1 MKITSNGVSTT
12 TVGLVVVL
20 VVVVVAAGAYVALN
34 GSGGTTTV
42 TSTQTQTSTLTSTQ
56 TSTLTSTQTST
67 LTSTATSSTFGA
79 ATVNGAGSTLVFPI
93 MSSWTFA
100 FAQVQPNVQV
110 NYASIGSGN
119 GIAQITAGTVNFGAS
134 DAPLTSAQYAALPS
148 GSTLL
153 TIPESDSGVVPAY
166 NLPGITA
173 HLNFTGDV
181 LAKIFLGTITMW
193 NDPAL
198 TALNPKVTLPAQ
210 AIAVVHRSDG
220 SGTMFTFTNYLSNSN
235 AQWKTQVGTGTLPHW
250 PVGVG
255 CKGNEGVAGCIANT
269 QYSIGPLEI
278 AYEITNKGAINYGA
292 VQNHF
297 GNFILANLTNIAEA
311 VNVGVS
317 APNTVPA
324 GNAVW
329 TNFSIVNNVF
339 NSSAKYIYP
348 ITTFTYLLVYQDLS
362 ASYAGTTQ
370 AQAIATV
377 GFIGW
382 VLTSGQSAGVS
393 IGYPALPASV
403 IAIDHTTLASIT
415 YNGAAVLTG
424 S

>member
-1 MKITSNGVSTT
+1 MNLYKKGISTT
-12 TVGLVVVL
+12 TIALVVVL
-20 VVVVVAAGAYVALN
+20 VIVVVAAGAYVAMN

-42 TSTQTQTSTLTSTQ
+42 TNTTSITT
-56 TSTLTSTQTST
+56 
-67 LTSTATSSTFGA
+67 TSTASSSYLGA

-93 MSSWTFA
+93 MSAWTFA
-100 FAQVQPNVQV
+100 YSQVQPNIQV

-134 DAPLTSAQYAALPS
+134 DAPLTAAQYAALPS

-173 HLNFTGDV
+173 HLNFTGNV
-181 LAKIFLGTITMW
+181 LAQIFLGTIKMW
-193 NDPAL
+193 NDPAIM
-198 TALNPKVTLPAQ
+198 ALNPKVSLPAQ

-220 SGTMFTFTNYLSNSN
+220 SGTMFTFTNYLSDSS
-235 AQWKTQVGTGTLPHW
+235 AQWKSQVGTGTLPKW

-278 AYEITNKGAINYGA
+278 AYEITNSGAINYGA
-292 VQNHF
+292 VQNHY

-317 APNTVPA
+317 QPGSVPA
-324 GNAVW
+324 GSATW
-329 TNFSIVNNVF
+329 TTFSIVNNVY
-339 NSSAKYIYP
+339 NSTEKYLYP
-348 ITTFTYLLVYQDLS
+348 ITTFTYLLVYQNLS
-362 ASYAGTTQ
+362 ATTAGTSQ
-370 AQAIATV
+370 AQAAATV
-377 GFIGW
+377 NFINW
-382 VLTSGQSAGVS
+382 VLKSGQTAGVK
-393 IGYPALPASV
+393 IGYPSLPASV
-403 IAIDHTTLASIT
+403 IAIDRTTLASIT
-415 YNGAAVLTG
+415 YNGTPVLTG

>member
-1 MKITSNGVSTT
+1 MNLYKTGTSGTT
-12 TVGLVVVL
+12 IGLVVVL
-20 VVVVVAAGAYVALN
+20 VVVVVAAGAYLALN
-34 GSGGTTTV
+34 GGGGTTTV
-42 TSTQTQTSTLTSTQ
+42 TQTNTQTNTVTN
-56 TSTLTSTQTST
+56 T
-67 LTSTATSSTFGA
+67 LTSTATSSYLPS

-93 MSSWTFA
+93 MSAWTFA
-100 FAQVQPNVQV
+100 YSQVQPNIQV

-134 DAPLTSAQYAALPS
+134 DAPLTTAQYTALPS
-148 GSTLL
+148 GSRLL

-181 LAKIFLGTITMW
+181 LAKIFLGTITSW
-193 NDPAL
+193 NDPAI
-198 TALNPKVTLPAQ
+198 ASLNPAVTLPAQ
-210 AIAVVHRSDG
+210 TIAVVHRSDG
-220 SGTMFTFTNYLSNSN
+220 SGTMFTFTNYLSDSN
-235 AQWKTQVGTGTLPHW
+235 AQWKSQVGTGTLPHW
-250 PVGVG
+250 PVGTG

-292 VQNHF
+292 VQNHY

-317 APNTVPA
+317 SPNSVPA
-324 GNAVW
+324 GGDVW
-329 TNFSIVNNVF
+329 TTFSIVNNVF
-339 NSSAKYIYP
+339 NSTAKYIYP
-348 ITTFTYLLVYQDLS
+348 ITTFTYFMVYQDLS
-362 ASYAGTTQ
+362 ASYAGTSQ
-370 AQAIATV
+370 AQAGATV
-377 GFIGW
+377 NFINW

-393 IGYPALPASV
+393 IGYPPLPASV
-403 IAIDHTTLASIT
+403 IAIDHATLASIT
-415 YNGAAVLTG
+415 YNGASVLSG

>member
-1 MKITSNGVSTT
+1 
-12 TVGLVVVL
+12 
-20 VVVVVAAGAYVALN
+20 
-34 GSGGTTTV
+34 
-42 TSTQTQTSTLTSTQ
+42 
-56 TSTLTSTQTST
+56 
-67 LTSTATSSTFGA
+67 
-79 ATVNGAGSTLVFPI
+79 
-93 MSSWTFA
+93 MSAWTFA
-100 FAQVQPNVQV
+100 YSQVQPNIEV

-134 DAPLTSAQYAALPS
+134 DAPLTSAQYSALPA

-166 NLPGITA
+166 NIPGITA
-173 HLNFTGDV
+173 HLNFTGDL

-193 NDPAL
+193 NDPAIA
-198 TALNPKVTLPAQ
+198 ALNPKITLPAQ

-220 SGTMFTFTNYLSNSN
+220 SGTMFTFTNYLSDSN
-235 AQWKTQVGTGTLPHW
+235 AQWKSQVGIGTLPKW

-278 AYEITNKGAINYGA
+278 AYEITNSGAINYGA
-292 VQNHF
+292 VQNHY

-311 VNVGVS
+311 VNDGVATPGS
-317 APNTVPA
+317 VPA
-324 GNAVW
+324 GSASW
-329 TNFSIVNNVF
+329 TTFSIVNNIY
-339 NSSAKYIYP
+339 NSTAKYIYP
-348 ITTFTYLLVYQDLS
+348 ITTFTYLMVYQNLS
-362 ASYAGTTQ
+362 ASYAGTSQ
-370 AQAIATV
+370 AQAVATV
-377 GFIGW
+377 DFINW
-382 VLTSGQSAGVS
+382 VLTSGQSAGVK

-403 IAIDHTTLASIT
+403 IAIDHTTIASIT

>member
-1 MKITSNGVSTT
+1 MNTYKTGASGTV
-12 TVGLVVVL
+12 VGLAVVL
-20 VVVVVAAGAYVALN
+20 VVVVIGAGAYIALN
-34 GSGGTTTV
+34 PGGGSSTTTSTSV
-42 TSTQTQTSTLTSTQ
+42 STQVSTSVSTEVSTSVSV
-56 TSTLTSTQTST
+56 STYTPPATTIG
-67 LTSTATSSTFGA
+67 TATI
-79 ATVNGAGSTLVFPI
+79 NGAGSTLVFPI
-93 MSSWTFA
+93 MSAWTFA
-100 FAQVQPNVQV
+100 FSQVQPNVQV

-193 NDPAL
+193 NDPAIQ
-198 TALNPKVTLPAQ
+198 ALNPKVTLPAQ
-210 AIAVVHRSDG
+210 SIAVVHRSDG
-220 SGTMFTFTNYLSNSN
+220 SGTMFTFTNYLSDSN
-235 AQWKTQVGTGTLPHW
+235 AQWKSQVGTGTLPMW

-255 CKGNEGVAGCIANT
+255 CKGNEGVAGCISNT

-278 AYEITNKGAINYGA
+278 AYEITNSGAINFGA
-292 VQNHF
+292 VQNHY
-297 GNFILANLTNIAEA
+297 GSFILANLTNIAEA

-317 APNTVPA
+317 TPGSVPA
-324 GNAVW
+324 GGASW
-329 TNFSIVNNVF
+329 TTFSIVNNIY
-339 NSSAKYIYP
+339 NSTEKYIYP
-348 ITTFTYLLVYQDLS
+348 ITTFTYLMVYQNLS
-362 ASYAGTTQ
+362 ASYAGTSQ
-370 AQAIATV
+370 AQALATV
-377 GFIGW
+377 TFINW
-382 VLTSGQSAGVS
+382 VLTSGQTAGVK